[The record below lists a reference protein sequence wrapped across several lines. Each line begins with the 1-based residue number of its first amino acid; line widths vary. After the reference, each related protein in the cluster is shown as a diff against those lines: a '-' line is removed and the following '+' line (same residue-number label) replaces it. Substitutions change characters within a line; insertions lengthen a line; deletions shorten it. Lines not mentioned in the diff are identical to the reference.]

1 MHIAFLPHRVPGQ
14 DWLQNHNR
22 RIKRI
27 ITCLITGIDS
37 PVIKDSSAI
46 EDPSMTQP
54 STGILLPGM
63 TYNASSD

>member
-1 MHIAFLPHRVPGQ
+1 MHIAFLHYRVPGQ
-14 DWLQNHNR
+14 DWLQNHTR
-22 RIKRI
+22 QIKR

-54 STGILLPGM
+54 STGILLPGI